1 MKGHTGVRRY
11 QTKANGDPHSDRSST
26 SNLKK
31 HAEACWGE
39 DAVRTRRSGVTDPA
53 TVQGGNIFA
62 SFARAGQR
70 PVNVTHRAH
79 TEVASRAHIV
89 RWIAEANLPL
99 KIVEDRELRELLGA
113 GRPGFNIP
121 SRRTIALFIH
131 HDISATRNRS
141 WMQEYPGRISFA
153 TDAWTSPN
161 DRAFVAWTVHL
172 QHEGHPLVF
181 LLDIYEVPEVC
192 CLRYFPQPHMNSGLI
207 NLSPTPAKFLHASSM
222 RCFIDS
228 VSSTG

>member
-1 MKGHTGVRRY
+1 MVLTFVWGANKGVRRY

-39 DAVRTRRSGVTDPA
+39 DAVQARIRGASDPA
-53 TVQGGNIFA
+53 TLHGGNIFA
-62 SFARAGQR
+62 SFARAEQR

-79 TEVASRAHIV
+79 TEV
-89 RWIAEANLPL
+89 E
-99 KIVEDRELRELLGA
+99 ELLGA

-121 SRRTIALFIH
+121 SRRTVARDLNAAYKRS
-131 HDISATRNRS
+131 SARVKTLLE
-141 WMQEYPGRISFA
+141 EYPGRLSFA

-161 DRAFVAWTVHL
+161 HRAFVAWTVHL
-172 QHEGHPLVF
+172 HHEGHPLVF

-192 CLRYFPQPHMNSGLI
+192 ADAVTQNNSDIISQVPHWR
-207 NLSPTPAKFLHASSM
+207 SPCT
-222 RCFIDS
+222 R
-228 VSSTG
+228 VQ